1 MNNLLPYEQ
10 ECVKQLNNLPLP
22 SEDFAWDEMKKMLEE
37 KEDDSLLVPFIPKWG
52 CAVWGLLLM
61 AIIAGAGWF
70 FFYRQANGTGKIKK
84 MVPVNTATTR
94 TKDSA
99 VFQNNLVSDSIYDHS
114 KNKIRDGQTETNIK
128 TPALQQASSPDSSVV
143 KKDKNFYLN
152 KNIRIRKSVKGKN
165 KVSIFQGSLHAD
177 NKPGKKIIINTGK
190 KQKIKIINAA
200 TENETDTNDE
210 DPLLI
215 KPGMQK
221 SSPSG
226 DSSLKNSK
234 MPDTIAVGKK
244 KMADNTA
251 QQIKSEEEKKTKYYF
266 TAGLSVYHPFRI
278 KGESAVPFNYYGR
291 KGSITDYIPAVY
303 FRVYRKEKWFIHSGF
318 RYGAPQYIKEFVYK
332 QKVIDSSITNFTRSN
347 YTLKKT
353 YYHQAPLSFNVFIKS
368 GFSAG
373 AGIIY
378 NKFSGAISGVDIVKR
393 IAGIDSLISSG
404 IVNDKNDS
412 SFTRNNMQWLLET
425 QYQWRRFSAGARY
438 AADFSPYIKYT
449 NSITGELIKKKST
462 SLNVFIRYE
471 IWSGKKK

>member
-1 MNNLLPYEQ
+1 MNNLLPYEK

-22 SEDFAWDEMKKMLEE
+22 AEDFAWDEMRKMLEE

-84 MVPVNTATTR
+84 MVQVNAAITKV
-94 TKDSA
+94 KDSA
-99 VFQNNLVSDSIYDHS
+99 MLQNNVVSDSIYDYS
-114 KNKIRDGQTETNIK
+114 KNKIIEGLTKTNIK
-128 TPALQQASSPDSSVV
+128 APVLQQASSTDTSLV
-143 KKDKNFYLN
+143 KRDNSFYLN
-152 KNIRIRKSVKGKN
+152 KNILNRQSVKEKN
-165 KVSIFQGSLHAD
+165 KVSIFEGSLNTGD
-177 NKPGKKIIINTGK
+177 KPAKKNIVSIGK
-190 KQKIKIINAA
+190 KQLIKISDDATDSIINAKHDA
-200 TENETDTNDE
+200 
-210 DPLLI
+210 PLQT
-215 KPGMQK
+215 KTVQEK
-221 SSPSG
+221 SLTSG
-226 DSSLKNSK
+226 DSSVKNSK
-234 MPDTIAVGKK
+234 TADTIAVVKK
-244 KMADNTA
+244 KMPDSTA
-251 QQIKSEEEKKTKYYF
+251 QQNKSAEEKKKKYYF
-266 TAGLSVYHPFRI
+266 AAGLSVYHPFRI

-303 FRVYRKEKWFIHSGF
+303 FKLYRKEKWFIHSGF

-332 QKVIDSSITNFTRSN
+332 QKVIDTSITNFTRSN

-353 YYHQAPLSFNVFIKS
+353 YYHQVPLSFNVLIKP

-378 NKFSGAISGVDIVKR
+378 NKFSGAISGVDVVKR

-404 IVNDKNDS
+404 IINNKNDS
-412 SFTRNNMQWLLET
+412 SFTRNNIQWLIET

-449 NSITGELIKKKST
+449 NSITGELIEKKST
-462 SLNVFIRYE
+462 SFNVFIRYE
-471 IWSGKKK
+471 LWSNKKK